1 MALGYEIGTIMK
13 RTSTLVCDGA
23 VSVKLDD
30 IEGMTHQFIQV
41 CSVPVGISGSAR
53 TSSVSLCG
61 WRSRSSVLHC
71 SLRHLQQQ
79 HTCLFHAVGK
89 MGMAEDIP

>member
-41 CSVPVGISGSAR
+41 CSMPSGISGSAR
-53 TSSVSLCG
+53 TSSMSLYG
-61 WRSRSSVLHC
+61 WRSRSSVVHS
-71 SLRHLQQQ
+71 SLRHLQQH
-79 HTCLFHAVGK
+79 HTCSSHAAGK
-89 MGMAEDIP
+89 MGMAEDTL